1 MLELRNICLSLE
13 KDRII
18 EDISLQADKGEI
30 ICLLGPSGCGK
41 STLLRIIAG
50 LIPVDSGSVII
61 NGNVFSSNDRM
72 VEPHKRDVGF
82 LFQDFA
88 LFPHLTVAENIGYG
102 LSHLKSDA
110 ARELVIKLLKQ
121 TRMNGHAEKF
131 PHQLSGGEQQRVALA
146 RARATHPNLLLLDEP
161 FSGLDAALRKELAE
175 ETRDTL
181 KKTSS
186 TALVVTHDPE
196 EAMLIAD
203 RIILMRNG
211 QIVQSGKPSDIYHR
225 PINGFA
231 ARFLGEVTSFEG
243 QVVDEKVKTPIGI
256 FGATSIADGTIVE
269 VLIRPDAIKIT
280 PEEKTAN
287 LLKICSIRDAG
298 NSSLIKLAAGN
309 PKQPHTHV
317 KVRHRGTEK
326 FSVGD
331 TLGIDIDNEQVF
343 VFEI

>member
-1 MLELRNICLSLE
+1 MLELRNICLSLQ

-161 FSGLDAALRKELAE
+161 FSGLDATLRKELAE

-243 QVVDEKVKTPIGI
+243 QVVDEEVKTPIGI

-280 PEEKTAN
+280 REEKN
-287 LLKICSIRDAG
+287 R
-298 NSSLIKLAAGN
+298 
-309 PKQPHTHV
+309 
-317 KVRHRGTEK
+317 
-326 FSVGD
+326 
-331 TLGIDIDNEQVF
+331 
-343 VFEI
+343 